1 MTVNE
6 KGDSVR
12 GKLLAAALA
21 LFNNKGY
28 AATSVREIVQTAGV
42 TKPVLYYY
50 FGSKEGIYL
59 ELMHSSLAEFDAS
72 LARMTTISGTAA
84 ERIVHFCS
92 VILDLIIDRLEVLR
106 LIYAIYYGP
115 PQEAPPINFDEY
127 YSRIVSTVE
136 ALVEE
141 GISRGELA
149 VDDTYTAAWIIVS
162 ILSTTMEEQICHT
175 PPRIDARLME
185 RMLGVVLQGF
195 QQKANRNEPL
205 YEKEMKI

>member
-1 MTVNE
+1 MAVNE
-6 KGDSVR
+6 KRDGVR
-12 GKLLAAALA
+12 ERLLAAALT

-59 ELMHSSLAEFDAS
+59 ELMNNSLAEFDAS

-84 ERIVHFCS
+84 EKIVHFCS

-115 PQEAPPINFDEY
+115 PQEAPPINFDDY

-136 ALVEE
+136 TLVEE

-149 VDDTYTAAWIIVS
+149 VDDTRTAAWIVVS
-162 ILSTTMEEQICHT
+162 ILSTTMEEQLCQM
-175 PPRIDARLME
+175 PPRIDARQME
-185 RMLGVVLQGF
+185 RMLWVVLKGF
-195 QQKANRNEPL
+195 EPEPTKKSL
-205 YEKEMKI
+205 SMKRR